1 VIEGLPLPPMAGKI
15 QTETQPDSDILQT
28 SFPHRLGGAYWR
40 SFVNSGEIAIG
51 KNVVSADAAKPDP
64 GASGCTE
71 YGGPENSTAWATRVT
86 GFAHQAQICDV
97 SHGVDSGIYRV
108 GQPCCRASFPCV
120 KPLCLADSTDPAQIT
135 HKSQSEVFRH
145 VKCRRRR
152 NPIGRRAH
160 RAPCT

>member
-1 VIEGLPLPPMAGKI
+1 MAGKI

-97 SHGVDSGIYRV
+97 SHGVDSGIYHRGRSV
-108 GQPCCRASFPCV
+108 R
-120 KPLCLADSTDPAQIT
+120 
-135 HKSQSEVFRH
+135 RN
-145 VKCRRRR
+145 RRRKDLGLLPSASIAAVDKR
-152 NPIGRRAH
+152 DGA
-160 RAPCT
+160 APKRIPFN

>member
-1 VIEGLPLPPMAGKI
+1 MAGKI

-86 GFAHQAQICDV
+86 SFAHQAQICDV
-97 SHGVDSGIYRV
+97 SHGPWTAGFIFEVAVCGVTVDGKPS
-108 GQPCCRASFPCV
+108 AFFPAP
-120 KPLCLADSTDPAQIT
+120 PLP
-135 HKSQSEVFRH
+135 
-145 VKCRRRR
+145 
-152 NPIGRRAH
+152 P
-160 RAPCT
+160 